1 MPRSKNM
8 TSSPMAPS
16 SSSSS
21 STPTGGVMTRSRV
34 ATSTAKKPSAAA
46 VKNGPNSNKKDNKV
60 KKSRSNSSSSKGG
73 AKIDYVGYA
82 VLLILIVITIVTYPR
97 DTVSRVTWQQV
108 WYYGWI
114 TAVSTGLG
122 ALPFCFFSDPN
133 KFWMGVSNG
142 ALLYSH
148 HHALKK

>member
-1 MPRSKNM
+1 M
-8 TSSPMAPS
+8 
-16 SSSSS
+16 
-21 STPTGGVMTRSRV
+21 
-34 ATSTAKKPSAAA
+34 
-46 VKNGPNSNKKDNKV
+46 
-60 KKSRSNSSSSKGG
+60 KKSRSNSRNSSSSKGA

-97 DTVSRVTWQQV
+97 DKVSRVTWQQV

-142 ALLYSH
+142 ASLCSR
-148 HHALKK
+148 HHAMKK